1 MVTKLNF
8 FKLLDTL
15 KRQDASLIF
24 YSLLNRIPI
33 IVSGKNSEDV
43 NSFLIELSELIH
55 FRKEF
60 VFYTDFIS
68 ESEYENLIQNEN
80 IDYNSERAHIRCP
93 CSVSLK
99 ALNKFERFYS
109 WIIGIEVLQE
119 GNSPFDIK
127 KSLRKKMDIFLFI
140 KLNSVKCKV
149 ELEGVN
155 VKEIDLS
162 LEQSL
167 LQKISQD
174 TEKAIA
180 KMVRVLNEKTK
191 FDNIDKDLMNTLL
204 DFETEK
210 KELKKNIIKTEMQKF
225 FSASKRAFFILS
237 RLNLLRTIE
246 ISTRIG
252 NRTLLETIDYE
263 EAPLERII
271 SFINQE
277 WNENFYMI
285 VENGK
290 KINALDS
297 MQSMWG

>member
-1 MVTKLNF
+1 MNF
-8 FKLLDTL
+8 FKILDTL
-15 KRQDASLIF
+15 KRQDSALIF

-33 IVSGKNSEDV
+33 VVSGESSEDV
-43 NSFLIELSELIH
+43 NNFLIELSELIH

-68 ESEYENLIQNEN
+68 ASEYENLMQNEN

-93 CSVSLK
+93 CHVSLK
-99 ALNKFERFYS
+99 ALNRFNRFHS
-109 WIIGIEVLQE
+109 WIIGIEKMQK
-119 GNSPFDIK
+119 NDSSFNIK
-127 KSLRKKMDIFLFI
+127 KSLRKKMDLFLFI
-140 KLNSVKCKV
+140 NLNSEKSEV
-149 ELEGVN
+149 ELEGEN
-155 VKEIDLS
+155 LKDIDLT
-162 LEQSL
+162 LEQKF
-167 LQKISQD
+167 LQKITQD

-180 KMVRVLNEKTK
+180 KMMRVLNEKTK
-191 FDNIDKDLMNTLL
+191 FDDIDKDLMNTLL

-237 RLNLLRTIE
+237 RLNLLRNIE
-246 ISTRIG
+246 INTKIG
-252 NRTLLETIDYE
+252 NKTLLETIDYE

-271 SFINQE
+271 SFINKE
-277 WNENFYMI
+277 WNENFYTV

>member
-1 MVTKLNF
+1 MMNF
-8 FKLLDTL
+8 FKILDTL

-33 IVSGKNSEDV
+33 IVYGESSEDV
-43 NSFLIELSELIH
+43 DNFLIELSELIP

-68 ESEYENLIQNEN
+68 VSEYENLIQNEN

-93 CSVSLK
+93 CTVSLK
-99 ALNKFERFYS
+99 ALNRFTRFYS
-109 WIIGIEVLQE
+109 WIIGIEMMQK
-119 GNSPFDIK
+119 NDTPFNIK
-127 KSLRKKMDIFLFI
+127 KSLGKKMDIFLI
-140 KLNSVKCKV
+140 IRLTSDKSEV
-149 ELEGVN
+149 ELEGIN
-155 VKEIDLS
+155 LREIDLTF
-162 LEQSL
+162 EQNF

-180 KMVRVLNEKTK
+180 KMMRVLNEKTK
-191 FDNIDKDLMNTLL
+191 FDDIDKDLMNTLL

-237 RLNLLRTIE
+237 RLNLLRNIE
-246 ISTRIG
+246 INTKVG
-252 NRTLLETIDYE
+252 NKTLLETIDYE

-271 SFINQE
+271 SFIDKE
-277 WNENFYMI
+277 WNEDFFMV

>member
-1 MVTKLNF
+1 MNF
-8 FKLLDTL
+8 FKILDML

-24 YSLLNRIPI
+24 YSLLNRVPI
-33 IVSGKNSEDV
+33 IVYGESSEDV
-43 NSFLIELSELIH
+43 NNFLIELSELIP

-68 ESEYENLIQNEN
+68 VSEYENLIENEN

-99 ALNKFERFYS
+99 ALNRFNRFYS
-109 WIIGIEVLQE
+109 WIIGFELMQKN
-119 GNSPFDIK
+119 GSSFSIK
-127 KSLRKKMDIFLFI
+127 KSLGKKMENFLI
-140 KLNSVKCKV
+140 IRLTSDKSEV
-149 ELEGVN
+149 ELVGIN
-155 VKEIDLS
+155 LKDIDLT
-162 LEQSL
+162 LEQNF

-180 KMVRVLNEKTK
+180 KMMRVLNEKTK
-191 FDNIDKDLMNTLL
+191 FDNIDKDLMITLL

-237 RLNLLRTIE
+237 RLSLLRNIE
-246 ISTRIG
+246 INTKIG
-252 NRTLLETIDYE
+252 NKTLMETIDYE

-271 SFINQE
+271 SFINKE
-277 WNENFYMI
+277 WNEDFFMV

>member
-1 MVTKLNF
+1 MKRLNF
-8 FKLLDTL
+8 FKILDTL

-33 IVSGKNSEDV
+33 IVSGENSEDV
-43 NSFLIELSELIH
+43 NNFLIDLSELIH

-68 ESEYENLIQNEN
+68 ESEYDNLIQNEN
-80 IDYNSERAHIRCP
+80 IDYNSEKAHIRCP
-93 CSVSLK
+93 CNVSLK
-99 ALNKFERFYS
+99 ALNRFERFYS
-109 WIIGIEVLQE
+109 WIIGIEILE
-119 GNSPFDIK
+119 DENASFDLK
-127 KSLRKKMDIFLFI
+127 KSLKKKMEIFLYI
-140 KLNSVKCKV
+140 KLNSAKCVV
-149 ELEGVN
+149 ELEGTN
-155 VKEIDLS
+155 LKDIDLS
-162 LEQSL
+162 LEQRL

-180 KMVRVLNEKTK
+180 KMMRVLNEKTK

-237 RLNLLRTIE
+237 RLNLLRNIE
-246 ISTRIG
+246 INTRIG
-252 NRTLLETIDYE
+252 NKTLLETIDYE

-271 SFINQE
+271 SFINKE
-277 WNENFYMI
+277 WNEDFYMVI
-285 VENGK
+285 ENGK

>member
-1 MVTKLNF
+1 MNF
-8 FKLLDTL
+8 FKILDTL

-33 IVSGKNSEDV
+33 IVSGNCSEDV
-43 NSFLIELSELIH
+43 NNFLIELSELIH

-93 CSVSLK
+93 CHVSLK
-99 ALNKFERFYS
+99 ALNRFDRFYS
-109 WIIGIEVLQE
+109 WIIGIEVLQKE
-119 GNSPFDIK
+119 DLSFNIK
-127 KSLRKKMDIFLFI
+127 KSLKKKMDVFLFI
-140 KLNSVKCKV
+140 KLNSFKCEV
-149 ELEGVN
+149 ELEGAN
-155 VKEIDLS
+155 LKNLDLS
-162 LEQSL
+162 FEQNF

-191 FDNIDKDLMNTLL
+191 FNDIDKDLMNTLL

-237 RLNLLRTIE
+237 RLNLLRSIE
-246 ISTRIG
+246 INTKIG
-252 NRTLLETIDYE
+252 NKTLLETIDYE

-271 SFINQE
+271 SFINKE
-277 WNENFYMI
+277 WNEDFYMV

>member
-1 MVTKLNF
+1 MNF
-8 FKLLDTL
+8 FKILDTL
-15 KRQDASLIF
+15 KRQDAALIF
-24 YSLLNRIPI
+24 YALLNRIPI
-33 IVSGKNSEDV
+33 IVLGKYSEDV
-43 NSFLIELSELIH
+43 NNFLIELSELIH

-68 ESEYENLIQNEN
+68 VSEYENLIQNEN

-99 ALNKFERFYS
+99 ALNRFNRFYS
-109 WIIGIEVLQE
+109 WIIGIELVQ
-119 GNSPFDIK
+119 NVDSSFNIK
-127 KSLRKKMDIFLFI
+127 KSLRKKMDTFLI
-140 KLNSVKCKV
+140 INLNLDKNEV
-149 ELEGVN
+149 ELEGIN
-155 VKEIDLS
+155 LKEIDLS
-162 LEQSL
+162 LEQSF

-174 TEKAIA
+174 TEKSIA
-180 KMVRVLNEKTK
+180 KMMRVLNEKTK
-191 FDNIDKDLMNTLL
+191 FDDIDKDLMNTLL

-210 KELKKNIIKTEMQKF
+210 KELKKNIIKSEMQKF

-237 RLNLLRTIE
+237 RLNLLRSVE
-246 ISTRIG
+246 INTKIG
-252 NRTLLETIDYE
+252 NKTLLETIDYE

-271 SFINQE
+271 SFINKE
-277 WNENFYMI
+277 WNEDFFMV

>member
-1 MVTKLNF
+1 MNF
-8 FKLLDTL
+8 FKILDTL
-15 KRQDASLIF
+15 KRQDAALIF
-24 YSLLNRIPI
+24 YALLNRIPI
-33 IVSGKNSEDV
+33 IVCGKYSEDI
-43 NSFLIELSELIH
+43 NNFLIELSELIH

-68 ESEYENLIQNEN
+68 VSEYEDLIQNEN

-99 ALNKFERFYS
+99 ALNRFNRFYS
-109 WIIGIEVLQE
+109 WIIGIELVQ
-119 GNSPFDIK
+119 NVDSSFNIK
-127 KSLRKKMDIFLFI
+127 KSLRKKMDAFLI
-140 KLNSVKCKV
+140 INLNLDKNEV
-149 ELEGVN
+149 ELEGIN
-155 VKEIDLS
+155 LKEIDLS
-162 LEQSL
+162 LEQSF

-174 TEKAIA
+174 TEKSIA
-180 KMVRVLNEKTK
+180 KMMRVLNEKTK
-191 FDNIDKDLMNTLL
+191 IDDIDKDLMNTLL

-210 KELKKNIIKTEMQKF
+210 KELKKNIIKSEMQKF

-237 RLNLLRTIE
+237 RLNLLRSVE
-246 ISTRIG
+246 INTKIG
-252 NRTLLETIDYE
+252 NKTLLETIDYE

-271 SFINQE
+271 SFINKE
-277 WNENFYMI
+277 WNEDFFMV

>member
-1 MVTKLNF
+1 MNF
-8 FKLLDTL
+8 FKILETL
-15 KRQDASLIF
+15 KLQDASLIF

-33 IVSGKNSEDV
+33 IVSGECTEDV
-43 NSFLIELSELIH
+43 NKFLVELSELIH

-60 VFYTDFIS
+60 VFYTDFVS
-68 ESEYENLIQNEN
+68 LSEYENLIQNEN

-93 CSVSLK
+93 CSVSIK
-99 ALNKFERFYS
+99 ALNTFDKFHS
-109 WIIGIEVLQE
+109 WIIGIEILQKK
-119 GNSPFDIK
+119 NSHFNIK
-127 KSLRKKMDIFLFI
+127 ESLKKKMKIFLVI
-140 KLNSVKCKV
+140 KLNSEKSQI
-149 ELEGVN
+149 ELEGIN
-155 VKEIDLS
+155 LKDIDLT
-162 LEQSL
+162 LEQNF

-180 KMVRVLNEKTK
+180 KMMRVLNEKTK
-191 FDNIDKDLMNTLL
+191 IDNIDKDLMNTLL

-237 RLNLLRTIE
+237 RLNLLRNIE
-246 ISTRIG
+246 INTKIG
-252 NRTLLETIDYE
+252 NKTLLETIDYE

-271 SFINQE
+271 SFINKE
-277 WNENFYMI
+277 WNEDFSLVI
-285 VENGK
+285 ENGK

>member
-1 MVTKLNF
+1 MNF
-8 FKLLDTL
+8 FKILDTL
-15 KRQDASLIF
+15 RRQDASLIF
-24 YSLLNRIPI
+24 YSLLNRVPI
-33 IVSGKNSEDV
+33 IVYGESSEDV
-43 NSFLIELSELIH
+43 NNFLIELSELIP

-68 ESEYENLIQNEN
+68 VSEYENLIQNEN

-99 ALNKFERFYS
+99 ALNRFNKFYS
-109 WIIGIEVLQE
+109 WIIGIEMMQKNDLSF
-119 GNSPFDIK
+119 NIK
-127 KSLRKKMDIFLFI
+127 KSLIKKIVNFLI
-140 KLNSVKCKV
+140 IRLASVKSEV
-149 ELEGVN
+149 ELVGIN
-155 VKEIDLS
+155 LKDIDLR
-162 LEQSL
+162 LEQNF

-180 KMVRVLNEKTK
+180 KMMRVLNEKTK
-191 FDNIDKDLMNTLL
+191 FDNMDKDLMNTLL

-237 RLNLLRTIE
+237 RLNLLRSIE
-246 ISTRIG
+246 INTKIG
-252 NRTLLETIDYE
+252 NKTLLETIDYE

-271 SFINQE
+271 SFIKKE
-277 WNENFYMI
+277 WNENFFMV

-290 KINALDS
+290 KVNALDS

>member
-1 MVTKLNF
+1 MNF
-8 FKLLDTL
+8 FKILDKL
-15 KRQDASLIF
+15 KRQEASTIF
-24 YSLLNRIPI
+24 YSLLNRVPI
-33 IVSGKNSEDV
+33 IVYGESSEDV
-43 NSFLIELSELIH
+43 NSFLIELSELIP

-68 ESEYENLIQNEN
+68 VSEYENLIQNEN

-99 ALNKFERFYS
+99 ALNRFNRFYS
-109 WIIGIEVLQE
+109 WIIGIEMIQK
-119 GNSPFDIK
+119 NDSSFSIK
-127 KSLRKKMDIFLFI
+127 KSLGKKMEYFLI
-140 KLNSVKCKV
+140 IRLTSDKSEV
-149 ELEGVN
+149 ELEGIN
-155 VKEIDLS
+155 LKNIDLT
-162 LEQSL
+162 LEQNF

-180 KMVRVLNEKTK
+180 KMMRVLNEKTK
-191 FDNIDKDLMNTLL
+191 FDNIDKDLMDTLL

-237 RLNLLRTIE
+237 RLSLLRNIE
-246 ISTRIG
+246 INTKIG
-252 NRTLLETIDYE
+252 NKTLLETIDYE

-271 SFINQE
+271 SFINEE
-277 WNENFYMI
+277 WNEDFFKV

>member
-1 MVTKLNF
+1 MNF
-8 FKLLDTL
+8 FKILDTL
-15 KRQDASLIF
+15 KRQDSALIF

-33 IVSGKNSEDV
+33 VVSGESSEDV
-43 NSFLIELSELIH
+43 NNFLIELSELIH

-60 VFYTDFIS
+60 VFHTDFIS
-68 ESEYENLIQNEN
+68 ASEYENLMQNEN

-93 CSVSLK
+93 CHVSLK
-99 ALNKFERFYS
+99 ALNRFNRFHS
-109 WIIGIEVLQE
+109 WIIGIEKMQK
-119 GNSPFDIK
+119 NDSSFNIK
-127 KSLRKKMDIFLFI
+127 KSLRKKMDLFLFI
-140 KLNSVKCKV
+140 NLNSEKSEV
-149 ELEGVN
+149 ELEGEN
-155 VKEIDLS
+155 LKDIDLT
-162 LEQSL
+162 LEQKF
-167 LQKISQD
+167 LQKITQD

-180 KMVRVLNEKTK
+180 KMMRVLNEKTK
-191 FDNIDKDLMNTLL
+191 FDDIDKDLMNTLL

-237 RLNLLRTIE
+237 RLNLLRSIE
-246 ISTRIG
+246 INTKIG
-252 NRTLLETIDYE
+252 NKTLLETIDYE

-271 SFINQE
+271 SFINKE
-277 WNENFYMI
+277 WNENFYTV